1 MENIKYKDA
10 IIKIVEI
17 FFPQAKIYL
26 FGSYARGTN
35 RIGSDIDIA
44 IDSGRPLSFI
54 EINRIARLIDAL
66 SIAQRVDIVDFVVLP
81 LELKKE
87 ILENGV
93 PWKI

>member
-17 FFPQAKIYL
+17 FFPEAKIYL
-26 FGSYARGTN
+26 FGSYARGDN
-35 RIGSDIDIA
+35 KPGSDIDIA
-44 IDSGRPLSFI
+44 IDAGKVLSFV

-66 SIAQRVDIVDFVVLP
+66 PIAQRVDVVDFVALP
-81 LELKKE
+81 QNIKNE
-87 ILENGV
+87 ILKNGV

>member
-1 MENIKYKDA
+1 METIKYKDA

-17 FFPQAKIYL
+17 FFPTAKIYL

-44 IDSGRPLSFI
+44 LDVGRPLSFV
-54 EINRIARLIDAL
+54 EINKVARLMDAL
-66 SIAQRVDIVDFVVLP
+66 PMSQRVDIVDLTVVP
-81 LELKKE
+81 ENMRKE
-87 ILENGV
+87 ILENGK